1 MERLNFNVLQQFWT
15 IAKSYW
21 SGDEKWQARGLLL
34 GVVLC
39 LLAYTGLSVVLNNKR
54 GVLISAL
61 SAQDEPRF
69 WQTVIVFIAVL
80 VIYAPLLAGYTY
92 LRALFLVGSPAILQL
107 AQIGAIEL
115 PMTLDWLN
123 HQQF

>member
-1 MERLNFNVLQQFWT
+1 
-15 IAKSYW
+15 
-21 SGDEKWQARGLLL
+21 
-34 GVVLC
+34 VLC

-61 SAQDEPRF
+61 SAQDEPHF

-92 LRALFLVGSPAILQL
+92 LRDRFLVGSPAILQP
-107 AQIGAIEL
+107 AQIGAIDL
-115 PMTLDWLN
+115 PAIAISKVASLGFQAL
-123 HQQF
+123 

>member
-1 MERLNFNVLQQFWT
+1 MPPARLC
-15 IAKSYW
+15 
-21 SGDEKWQARGLLL
+21 E
-34 GVVLC
+34 
-39 LLAYTGLSVVLNNKR
+39 LAVP
-54 GVLISAL
+54 ISAL

-80 VIYAPLLAGYTY
+80 VIYASLLAGYTY
-92 LRALFLVGSPAILQL
+92 LRDRFRVGSAAILQPT
-107 AQIGAIEL
+107 QIGAIER